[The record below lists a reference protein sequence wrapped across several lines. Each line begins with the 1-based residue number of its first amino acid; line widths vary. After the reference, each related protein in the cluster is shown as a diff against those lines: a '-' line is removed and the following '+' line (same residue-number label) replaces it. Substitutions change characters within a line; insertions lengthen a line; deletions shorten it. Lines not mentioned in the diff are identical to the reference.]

1 MLKLKSDARTA
12 AFKAVVAKL
21 RTDGVLSVAVK
32 KWKAI
37 PFRSLEPTL
46 SDLPYVII
54 GLTAGDI
61 AVGSPSTH
69 VNAMNISIRYAVD
82 ASGTNEDTAWEDVI
96 NLYGE
101 IEKALDPFGSTA
113 WLKDAIAKVDPT
125 ASIYGTIQITK
136 AGYTSIPVAGVDA
149 IQAET
154 IVSIPLKLT
163 ACRST

>member
-12 AFKAVVAKL
+12 AFKAVVKKL
-21 RTDGVLSVAVK
+21 KDDAVLNRVVK
-32 KWKAI
+32 KWKAM
-37 PFRSLEPTL
+37 PFTSIEPTVA
-46 SDLPYVII
+46 DLPYVII

-82 ASGTNEDTAWEDVI
+82 ASGMNEETAWEDVI

-101 IEKALDPFGSTA
+101 IEKALAPFGSTA

>member
-1 MLKLKSDARTA
+1 MLNLKPDARTA
-12 AFKAVVAKL
+12 AFKAVVTKL

-37 PFRSLEPTL
+37 PYGPVEPTL
-46 SDLPYVII
+46 SDLPYIII

-61 AVGSPSTH
+61 GVGSPSTH

-82 ASGTNEDTAWEDVI
+82 ASGMNEDTAWEDII

-101 IEKALDPFGSTA
+101 IEKALDPFGGLG
-113 WLKDAIAKVDPT
+113 WLRDAIHKVDAT
-125 ASIYGTIQITK
+125 AIVYGQVTITK